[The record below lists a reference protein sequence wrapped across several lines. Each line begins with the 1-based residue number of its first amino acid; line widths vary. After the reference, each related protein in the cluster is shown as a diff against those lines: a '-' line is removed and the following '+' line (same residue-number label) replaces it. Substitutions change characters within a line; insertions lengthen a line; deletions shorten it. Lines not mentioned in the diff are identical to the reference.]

1 MTSISEGFRSMIST
15 VLVML
20 LLICLAGLIY
30 PFPPFKTRKR
40 AAGLTAIAFILSFSA
55 FVVEECNPET
65 VAKRTAE
72 AQKAISAAESAL
84 TDGEVEKA
92 KTVLS
97 ELDYR
102 AADQEA
108 DSIALVEAKITRMEI
123 LPELERISS
132 DPSIPTKDKFWQIG
146 RLWKKAGKTKED
158 KAAMAAD
165 FEARVL
171 KLVKPLP
178 ARNAALNKD
187 GYELLAK
194 ISQHAQFPNVE
205 YAEKAQKYSQQVTG
219 AVNDAKSCPPPNYE
233 FSLQVPQRLKDPS
246 SFKPIRVYMG
256 ANDGQG
262 HQDTFMDYY
271 ATNGFGAK
279 IQQTAKGRVTLQGC
293 RFTLVS
299 P

>member
-1 MTSISEGFRSMIST
+1 MFST
-15 VLVML
+15 VLVLML
-20 LLICLAGLIY
+20 MIFLVGLIY

-40 AAGLTAIAFILSFSA
+40 AAGLAAVAFILSFSA
-55 FVVEECNPET
+55 FVIEDSNPET
-65 VAKRTAE
+65 MTKRTAE
-72 AQKAISAAESAL
+72 AQMAISKAESAL
-84 TDGEVEKA
+84 ADGDIEKA

-108 DSIALVEAKITRMEI
+108 DDIALVEAKIIRIET

-132 DPSIPTKDKFWQIG
+132 DSSIPVQDKFWQIG
-146 RLWKKAGKTKED
+146 KLWKRAGKTKAD
-158 KAAMAAD
+158 KTAMAAY
-165 FEARVL
+165 FEAQVL

-178 ARNAALNKD
+178 ANNAELNER

-194 ISQHAQFPNVE
+194 ITEYAQVPNLE
-205 YAEKAQKYSQQVTG
+205 YAEKVERYSQQVTQ
-219 AVNDAKSCPPPNYE
+219 ASIQAKGCPPPNYE
-233 FSLQVPQRLKDPS
+233 FALQVPQRLKNPS

-262 HQDTFMDYY
+262 YQDTFMDYY

-279 IQQTAKGRVTLQGC
+279 IQQTATGKVRLKGC
-293 RFTLVS
+293 SFTLIS